1 MIYDVVVVGAG
12 PAGLAAALNASIRNK
27 KVLVLGP
34 EMSEKLKKTAEV
46 QNVLGMPDQSG
57 EGLLK
62 EFRSHVEEY
71 PVEFINENAT
81 MVYDMGKFIGLLTP
95 GNRIIEAHAV
105 VYAPG
110 VSFGKPLPGESN
122 FLGKGVGT
130 CATCDAALYRDRP
143 VVVVGYNESA
153 IEEANFM
160 AEMASS
166 TIFINQMGR
175 EVGLNPNIEVITD
188 KVIEVRGDTVARSIV
203 VGDREIE
210 ADGFFFIRDAQK
222 PDAIV
227 PGIELEG
234 MHIQVNNKMET
245 NLPGIFA
252 AGDCTG
258 LPYQISRAIGQG
270 QVAGLNAAS
279 FATKKA
285 KEASAED

>member
-34 EMSEKLKKTAEV
+34 DMSEKIKKTKEI
-46 QNVLGMPDQSG
+46 QNVLGMPNRSG

-62 EFRSHVEEY
+62 EFRTHVEEY
-71 PVEFINENAT
+71 PVEFIEENAT
-81 MVYDMGKFIGLLTP
+81 MIYDMGKFIGLLTP

-110 VSFGKPLPGESN
+110 VSFGKPLPGEN
-122 FLGKGVGT
+122 EFLGKGVGT
-130 CATCDAALYRDRP
+130 CATCDAALYKGRP
-143 VVVVGYNESA
+143 VVVVGYNETA
-153 IEEANFM
+153 IEEANFIN
-160 AEMASS
+160 EMSSS
-166 TIFINQMGR
+166 TVFVNQTGR
-175 EVGLNPNIEVITD
+175 PVDLNAGIEVIDD
-188 KVIEVRGDTVARSIV
+188 KAVEVRGDTVARSIL

-222 PDAIV
+222 PDSIV
-227 PGIELEG
+227 PGIALDG
-234 MHIQVNNKMET
+234 IHIQVNEKMET
-245 NLPGIFA
+245 NLPGIYS

-270 QVAGLNAAS
+270 QIAGLNAATY
-279 FATKKA
+279 ATKKA
-285 KEASAED
+285 KEAE